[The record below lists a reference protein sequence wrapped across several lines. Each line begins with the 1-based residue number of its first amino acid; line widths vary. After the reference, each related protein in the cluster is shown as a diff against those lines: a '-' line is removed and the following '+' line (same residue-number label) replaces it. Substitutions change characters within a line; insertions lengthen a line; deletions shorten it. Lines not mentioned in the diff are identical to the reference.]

1 MAEGVTGLL
10 VIWVG
15 NRPVQ
20 ALEELA
26 ADYQARISRLAPI
39 AQVRVRPANG
49 RGQDPS
55 RALALEAERI
65 REHLRPGDHLVVLDE
80 RGREHTT
87 VQLAAWLS
95 GILARARVV
104 LVVGSDLGLDEAL
117 RREARE
123 PLALSRLTLPHAL
136 ARVLL
141 LEQLYRALDLNAG
154 GAYHRPDIRC
164 APK

>member
-1 MAEGVTGLL
+1 MTGGLL
-10 VIWVG
+10 VVWVG
-15 NRPVQ
+15 NRPVR

-26 ADYQARISRLAPI
+26 DDYQARISRLAPFT
-39 AQVRVRPANG
+39 QVRVRPASG
-49 RGQDPS
+49 RGLDAS
-55 RALALEAERI
+55 RALAREAGRI

-80 RGREHTT
+80 RGREQTT
-87 VQLAAWLS
+87 VSLAAWLA
-95 GILARARVV
+95 GALERARVA

-123 PLALSRLTLPHAL
+123 ALALSRLTLPHAL

-164 APK
+164 APR